1 MLSNSTINPLPDFIR
16 NKPKS
21 GFDAPMHRWLLNSN
35 HSSLKSLI
43 NSPSPSKTSWARQ
56 WAMFVIEGF

>member
-21 GFDAPMHRWLLNSN
+21 GFGLPIDKWLLNSN
-35 HSSLKSLI
+35 HSSLKSII
-43 NSPSPSKTSWARQ
+43 NSPKLSRSPWARQ
-56 WAMFVIEGF
+56 WARFVIEEF